1 MRRLCSL
8 GCKSFNIALNL
19 NIISVIII
27 MYSTNVNVSI
37 RIKRHEIYVVVSC
50 ECSFLILIIPS
61 FLVIMQK
68 RENDKKYVIVV
79 LMDFVVIIIKENG
92 ISLNWNTWKIITL
105 QSNVIQNFLSTIIVL
120 MWICGV
126 FSNQNIIIHLSIQ
139 YN

>member
-1 MRRLCSL
+1 MIWYGINIVLQHEKTTHLWLEWELLNSYREMRRLCSL

-19 NIISVIII
+19 SIISVIIII

-79 LMDFVVIIIKENG
+79 LMDFVVIIIKQNG
-92 ISLNWNTWKIITL
+92 ISLNWNTEKSL
-105 QSNVIQNFLSTIIVL
+105 PSNV
-120 MWICGV
+120 M
-126 FSNQNIIIHLSIQ
+126 
-139 YN
+139 

>member
-27 MYSTNVNVSI
+27 IYSTNVNVYI
-37 RIKRHEIYVVVSC
+37 RIKRHEMYVVASC

-68 RENDKKYVIVV
+68 RENDKKYVIVS
-79 LMDFVVIIIKENG
+79 NG
-92 ISLNWNTWKIITL
+92 FCGHNCRQNDIS
-105 QSNVIQNFLSTIIVL
+105 V
-120 MWICGV
+120 
-126 FSNQNIIIHLSIQ
+126 NQNTRTNCSFII
-139 YN
+139 